1 LKKQF
6 AMQTKFIKYCNCA
19 LLFTTL
25 CMVSASILLTSC
37 DREEEDDTVALYS
50 FGPMPIAR
58 GAELKFIGKNL
69 DKVTAIVLPD
79 NITITTFTTKTADLL
94 TITVPQEAVPG
105 FIILKTPD
113 GDITTK
119 TEIGFSEPI
128 SIASFSPAIIKPGTE
143 LTITGDYL
151 NLVGEVIFTDRIV
164 VAKTSFTNQSRTEI
178 KLLVPA
184 TAQTGKIAV
193 SDAEEDPVIVYSAT
207 NLTVKL
213 PAFTTIAPNPVK
225 AGTQL
230 TITGTD
236 LDLAITVTLGGNKNI
251 TTFVSQ
257 SATEIV
263 VDVPADT
270 KDGIVT
276 LTPASGVKVES
287 AAELV
292 MVVPTVG
299 ITPTTLKN
307 GADITVTG
315 TDLDLVDKV
324 IFGGN
329 KQGTI
334 KTGGTETEIL
344 VTSPNDAV
352 SGVVTFVTKATK
364 EVAGP
369 TLTFIDPVFTSFSP
383 ASGKANTDVTIIG
396 TDLDLV
402 ADVEFSGGIKGT
414 ISVRSEIQLAVKVP
428 IGANTGEI
436 TLVAKNGTRVL
447 SDADFTVLA
456 NLPNFTHFTESHAS
470 RGAILTLNGTNMDLI
485 KSLVFPGDIVATEYG
500 LKSTTQVQ
508 VYVPW
513 NATVGY
519 GKIKIN
525 TYEGEQGYVPPTS
538 TIFIGGVVPVT
549 SSALIINDF
558 DEAGHDLGWDNW
570 NGISQLMNDGNGVS
584 GKYLKGAAALNA
596 WDWKWVWGCN
606 HSALPKHE
614 ANTADYVLKMDIKIT
629 APISADACRFQFKLG
644 DKDSQWTK
652 LGLVNSDGNYATEG
666 WVTVTYDLVTDL
678 GLSGIIPGS
687 GTWGII
693 AQPAAALDFNV
704 FNIDNIRFEPK

>member
-1 LKKQF
+1 
-6 AMQTKFIKYCNCA
+6 MQTKFIKYCSA
-19 LLFTTL
+19 LLFITL
-25 CMVSASILLTSC
+25 CIVSASVLLTSC
-37 DREEEDDTVALYS
+37 NKDEEDDQVALYS

-79 NITITTFTTKTADLL
+79 NITITTFTTKTAELL

-105 FIILKTPD
+105 FIVLKTPD

-128 SIASFSPAIIKPGTE
+128 SIASFLPATIKPGAE

-151 NLVGEVIFTDRIV
+151 NLVGEVIFTDRISV
-164 VAKTSFTNQSRTEI
+164 VKTSFTSQSRTEI
-178 KLLVPA
+178 KLPVPA

-193 SDAEEDPVIVYSAT
+193 SNAEEDPVIVYSTT

-225 AGTQL
+225 AGSQL
-230 TITGTD
+230 SITGTD
-236 LDLAITVTLGGNKNI
+236 LDLVITVTLGGNKNI

-257 SATEIV
+257 SAAEIV
-263 VDVPADT
+263 LDVPADT
-270 KDGIVT
+270 KDGKVS

-287 AAELV
+287 AEELV
-292 MVVPTVG
+292 MVVPTVSV
-299 ITPTTLKN
+299 TPTTLKN
-307 GADITVTG
+307 GTDITVSG

-329 KQGTI
+329 KQGVI

-344 VTSPNDAV
+344 VTVPNDAV

-369 TLTFIDPVFTSFSP
+369 ALTMIDPVFTSFSP
-383 ASGKANTDVTIIG
+383 SSGKANTDVTIDG

-414 ISVRSEIQLAVKVP
+414 IGVRSETQLTVKVP
-428 IGANTGEI
+428 IGANTGKI
-436 TLVAKNGTRVL
+436 ALVAKNGTRVL
-447 SDADFTVLA
+447 SGTDFTVLA
-456 NLPNFTHFTESHAS
+456 NLPNFTHFTESAAA
-470 RGAILTLNGTNMDLI
+470 RGAIITLNGTNMDLI

-500 LKSTTQVQ
+500 LKTATMVQ

-513 NATVGY
+513 NSTIGY

-538 TIFIGGVVPVT
+538 TIFIGGVLPVT
-549 SSALIINDF
+549 GSSLIINDF

-570 NGISQLMNDGNGVS
+570 SGISQLMNDGNGVS

-596 WDWKWVWGCN
+596 WDWKWIWGCN
-606 HSALPKHE
+606 HSQLPKQT
-614 ANTADYVLKMDIKIT
+614 ANTATYVLKLDIKIT
-629 APISADACRFQFKLG
+629 APISADASRFQFKLA
-644 DKDSQWTK
+644 DTDSKWVK

-666 WVTVTYDLVTDL
+666 WVTVSFDLVNDL
-678 GLSGIIPGS
+678 GFSGTIPAS

-704 FNIDNIRFEPK
+704 VSIDNIRFEPK

>member
-1 LKKQF
+1 
-6 AMQTKFIKYCNCA
+6 MQSKIIKYLKFA
-19 LLFTTL
+19 LLFATL
-25 CMVSASILLTSC
+25 CIVSASVLLTSC
-37 DREEEDDTVALYS
+37 NKDEEDDKVALYS

-79 NITITTFTTKTADLL
+79 NITITTFTTKTADLI

-105 FIILKTPD
+105 LVVLKTPD

-128 SIASFSPAIIKPGTE
+128 SISSFAAATIKPGEE

-151 NLVGEVIFTDRIV
+151 NLVGEVIFTDRIS
-164 VAKTSFTNQSRTEI
+164 VARTSFINQSRTQI
-178 KLLVPA
+178 KLVVPA

-207 NLTVKL
+207 NLIVKL
-213 PAFTTIAPNPVK
+213 PAITTITPNPVK
-225 AGTQL
+225 AGSQL

-236 LDLAITVTLGGNKNI
+236 LDLVITVTLGGNKNI
-251 TTFVSQ
+251 TTFFSH

-263 VDVPADT
+263 LDVPADT

-292 MVVPTVG
+292 MVVPTVSV
-299 ITPTTLKN
+299 TPTTLKN
-307 GADITVTG
+307 GADITVSG

-329 KQGTI
+329 KQGTV
-334 KTGGTETEIL
+334 KAGGTETEIL

-383 ASGKANTDVTIIG
+383 ASGKANTDVTIVG

-402 ADVEFSGGIKGT
+402 SDVEFSGGIEGT
-414 ISVRSEIQLAVKVP
+414 IGVRSEIQLTVKVP
-428 IGANTGEI
+428 IGANTGKI

-456 NLPNFTHFTESHAS
+456 NLPDFTHFTESAAA
-470 RGAILTLNGTNMDLI
+470 RGAIVTLNGTNMDLI

-500 LKSTTQVQ
+500 LKTATMVQ

-513 NATVGY
+513 NATIGY

-549 SSALIINDF
+549 SSTLIINDF

-570 NGISQLMNDGNGVS
+570 SGISQLMNDGNGVS

-606 HSALPKHE
+606 HSQLPKQT
-614 ANTADYVLKMDIKIT
+614 ANTATYVLKLDIKIT
-629 APISADACRFQFKLG
+629 APISADASRFQFKLG
-644 DKDSQWTK
+644 GGSSNWVK
-652 LGLVNSDGNYATEG
+652 LGLLNSDGNYATEG
-666 WVTVTYDLVTDL
+666 WVTVTYDLVNDL
-678 GLSGIIPGS
+678 GFS
-687 GTWGII
+687 GTIPASGDWGII

-704 FNIDNIRFEPK
+704 VSIDNIRFEPK